1 MAVLEAVT
9 AGWTVRV
16 LIRQLFR
23 KGSDLLLHST
33 CLTLNDANFCMEC
46 KGSLQSTVYW
56 KETWSAVLH
65 LSPSCPFTFKGVQR
79 SAEPSADQQHWLC
92 FRLAC
97 SLADNCCQ
105 IAGSST
111 EFLNLFSLSFAGP
124 LTYFDIGNIGNP
136 CLTSLLMYFVG

>member
-23 KGSDLLLHST
+23 KGSGLLFHST
-33 CLTLNDANFCMEC
+33 CLALNDANFWNAKEAC
-46 KGSLQSTVYW
+46 KVYW
-56 KETWSAVLH
+56 NVQPGQQFSILAHHVRSRSKAFKDQHSQVLISSIGCAFGLH
-65 LSPSCPFTFKGVQR
+65 VP
-79 SAEPSADQQHWLC
+79 
-92 FRLAC
+92 C
-97 SLADNCCQ
+97 SCCQ

-111 EFLNLFSLSFAGP
+111 ESLNLFSLSFAGP
-124 LTYFDIGNIGNP
+124 LTYFDIANIGNP